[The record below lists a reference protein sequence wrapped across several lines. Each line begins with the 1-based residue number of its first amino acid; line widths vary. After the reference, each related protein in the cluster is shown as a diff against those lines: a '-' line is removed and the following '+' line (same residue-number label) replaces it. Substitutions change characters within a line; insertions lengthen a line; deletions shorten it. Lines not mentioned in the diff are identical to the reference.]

1 MGSLGAQQQQQGSDS
16 VASGSHSITTQQASG
31 NHSITTQQ
39 ASGSHAITI
48 QQASGS
54 HRRMP
59 MNEIE
64 AIGLEQIESE
74 PRLRL
79 ILADWTVKY
88 KESQSR
94 IDRKESLSVNV
105 KNEIYHLIGFF
116 SVFQGVVLTTVSQ
129 ASALK
134 CHNWWAPFAL
144 SLLCTLATLFGI
156 CHKFYNFFEWK
167 EQAAEETK
175 NAQVLKN
182 QIRTLKKRGT
192 SFDFARDAP
201 DQVDQKE
208 KEKRNKPKTRLQY
221 LISIRYQLFA
231 LCVIFSMLGFS
242 AIILLSC
249 YRILCDSN

>member
-1 MGSLGAQQQQQGSDS
+1 MGSLGSQQQQQQQGCDS
-16 VASGSHSITTQQASG
+16 IASG
-31 NHSITTQQ
+31 NHV
-39 ASGSHAITI
+39 ITI
-48 QQASGS
+48 RGK
-54 HRRMP
+54 P

-64 AIGLEQIESE
+64 ADGLQQIEGV

-129 ASALK
+129 ASALT
-134 CHNWWAPFAL
+134 CHNWWGPFAL
-144 SLLCTLATLFGI
+144 SLLCSIATLFGI

-182 QIRTLKKRGT
+182 QIRKLKKLGT
-192 SFDFARDAP
+192 NFNFERDAP
-201 DQVDQKE
+201 DRDDQKE
-208 KEKRNKPKTRLQY
+208 RETRNKPKTRLQY
-221 LISIRYQLFA
+221 LKSIRYQLFA
-231 LCVIFSMLGFS
+231 LWVILSMLGFS
-242 AIILLSC
+242 VIILLSC
-249 YRILCDSN
+249 NRILCDST